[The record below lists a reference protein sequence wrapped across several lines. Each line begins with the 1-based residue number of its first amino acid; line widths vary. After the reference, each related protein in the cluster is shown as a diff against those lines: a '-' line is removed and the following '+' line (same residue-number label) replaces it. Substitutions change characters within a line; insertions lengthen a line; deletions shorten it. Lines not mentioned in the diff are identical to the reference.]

1 MLKYIMWLSLQR
13 EKQDMDMFPLFTLAF
28 AVIFILAIIS
38 IIVGIVQSIRKSQR
52 QLTFE
57 NQQVR
62 EREIVREIVKIR
74 CSYCGNLY
82 DEKYDKC
89 PHCGGKKS

>member
-1 MLKYIMWLSLQR
+1 
-13 EKQDMDMFPLFTLAF
+13 MDMFPLFAIAF
-28 AVIFILAIIS
+28 AVIFILAIVS
-38 IIVGIVQSIRKSQR
+38 IIIGIVQSIRKSQR
-52 QLTFE
+52 RPTFE
-57 NQQVR
+57 NQQVVK

-82 DEKYDKC
+82 DEKLDKC